1 MWKLSAEIP
10 PQLSACLAVP
20 FPFTLDVRRSMF
32 DVRCSLPTLAFS
44 LQPLAFAI
52 EPREA
57 KPFTRMAKWEIRFQ
71 RFAISFRPS
80 ALRLHSIS
88 ARQVDAV
95 NPIEFD
101 GIFYFA

>member
-1 MWKLSAEIP
+1 MAKWEIRFQRSARSFR
-10 PQLSACLAVP
+10 L
-20 FPFTLDVRRSMF
+20 FTLGHCCFRFR
-32 DVRCSLPTLAFS
+32 LAFS

-57 KPFTRMAKWEIRFQ
+57 KPFTWTRMAKWEIRFQ
-71 RFAISFRPS
+71 RFARSFRPS

-101 GIFYFA
+101 GISRFLQ